1 MMVEVLRC
9 RYCGTIIVVDIKK
22 LWCTKACSACES
34 RDIEKYDFNEEDKEE
49 NK

>member
-22 LWCTKACSACES
+22 LWCTKSCSACGSTDLEIFTV
-34 RDIEKYDFNEEDKEE
+34 DENEEIM
-49 NK
+49 